1 MSKHTGFMEYA
12 REDPQKLPVKER
24 VLVFDEFEGLL
35 PLDKLEIQAARC
47 MDCGIPYCHSFGCPI
62 KNRIPEWNNMV
73 HKGDWR
79 RALDLLHD
87 TNNFPEFTGKI
98 CPAPCE
104 ASCTL
109 SINQPP
115 VTIKHIELEIVE
127 RGWKEG
133 WIVPEPAPYKTG
145 KKVAIIGSGPAG
157 LCAAQELARLGHEV
171 IVYERSDRIGGL
183 LRYGIPDFKLDK
195 SSIDRRIEQM
205 ESEGVQFRTG
215 ENAGVSVGARDL
227 TEEFD
232 AIGITAGSI
241 VPRDLPI
248 QGRNLDGIHFAM
260 KFLTQQNRRVA
271 GDIIPPDESIIAR
284 DKHVIVI
291 GGGDTGSDCIGTSR
305 RQGAKSIHQL
315 EILQRPP
322 DERAP
327 ANPWPVWPNI
337 FRISSSQE
345 EGCERMFGIL
355 TKKFTGENN
364 RVKKIECVKV
374 EWLQG
379 SRSKPPKFKEI
390 SGSEFELNAG
400 LVLLAMGFVRPE
412 HGPLVKD
419 LSLDLDKAGN
429 IIVDSKYMTSRER
442 VFAAGDCVTGQSLVV
457 RAMYEGRQLAKG
469 IDLYLD

>member
-1 MSKHTGFMEYA
+1 MSKHTGFMEYE

-24 VLVFDEFEGLL
+24 VLGFDEFEGLL
-35 PLDKLEIQAARC
+35 PFDRLEKQATRC

-171 IVYERSDRIGGL
+171 IVYEKSDRIGGL

-195 SSIDRRIEQM
+195 ASIDRRIEQM
-205 ESEGVQFRTG
+205 ESEGVRFRTG
-215 ENAGVSVGARDL
+215 ENAGVTVGARDL

-248 QGRNLDGIHFAM
+248 QGRNLDGIYFAM

-271 GDIIPPDESIIAR
+271 GDIVPPEESIIAK

-322 DERAP
+322 DERGP